1 MKNLKLSMSLFF
13 WLGLSL
19 VLSLGLA
26 GCGGGGSG
34 GSSTAGD
41 GGQPPSA
48 PETSTPVTSIPEPET
63 PSVTSLTTAEIE
75 APEGLTFTSAFAMDL
90 SVNLE
95 QYQQQKA
102 YISVYSDYHQADNN
116 QWQINYNSR
125 ILGSSVNNGV
135 FNKALTLPQH
145 LEKVLVQVW
154 FYDTSIEPLTRE
166 VTVAERVGI

>member
-1 MKNLKLSMSLFF
+1 MKNLKLGMSLIV
-13 WLGLSL
+13 GLS
-19 VLSLGLA
+19 LSLGLA

-34 GSSTAGD
+34 GSSADGD
-41 GGQPPSA
+41 GNQPPSTSV
-48 PETSTPVTSIPEPET
+48 PQEPSTPE
-63 PSVTSLTTAEIE
+63 PSVTPLTTAEIE

-102 YISVYSDYHQADNN
+102 YVSVYSDYRQTENN

-125 ILGSSVNNGV
+125 VLGSSVNNGV

>member
-1 MKNLKLSMSLFF
+1 MKNLKLSMSLIV
-13 WLGLSL
+13 GLS
-19 VLSLGLA
+19 LSLGLA

-34 GSSTAGD
+34 GSSADGD
-41 GGQPPSA
+41 GNQPPS
-48 PETSTPVTSIPEPET
+48 TSVPQE
-63 PSVTSLTTAEIE
+63 PSVTPLTTAEIE

-102 YISVYSDYHQADNN
+102 YVSVYSDYHQADNN

-154 FYDTSIEPLTRE
+154 FYETSIEPLTRE
-166 VTVAERVGI
+166 VVVAERVGI

>member
-1 MKNLKLSMSLFF
+1 MKNLKLDMSLIV
-13 WLGLSL
+13 GLSI
-19 VLSLGLA
+19 SLGMV

-34 GSSTAGD
+34 GSSAAGN

-48 PETSTPVTSIPEPET
+48 PATSTPEPSTPE
-63 PSVTSLTTAEIE
+63 PSVTPLTTAEIE

-102 YISVYSDYHQADNN
+102 YVSVYSDYHQADNN

-166 VTVAERVGI
+166 VVVAERVGI

>member
-1 MKNLKLSMSLFF
+1 MKNLKLGMSLIV
-13 WLGLSL
+13 GLS
-19 VLSLGLA
+19 LSLGLA

-34 GSSTAGD
+34 GSSADGD
-41 GGQPPSA
+41 GNQPPSA
-48 PETSTPVTSIPEPET
+48 PETSTPETSIPEPET
-63 PSVTSLTTAEIE
+63 PSVKPLTTADIE

-102 YISVYSDYHQADNN
+102 YVSVYSDYHQADNN

-154 FYDTSIEPLTRE
+154 FYDTSIEPLTHE
-166 VTVAERVGI
+166 VVVAERVGI

>member
-1 MKNLKLSMSLFF
+1 MQAALISDDD
-13 WLGLSL
+13 
-19 VLSLGLA
+19 
-26 GCGGGGSG
+26 
-34 GSSTAGD
+34 STQYDFGD
-41 GGQPPSA
+41 APESYGNSIDSNGPRHEFQGELSA
-48 PETSTPVTSIPEPET
+48 PETSTPVTSVPEPET
-63 PSVTSLTTAEIE
+63 PSVMPLTTAEIE

-90 SVNLE
+90 SLNLE

-102 YISVYSDYHQADNN
+102 YVSVYSDYHQADNN

-125 ILGSSVNNGV
+125 VLGSSVNNGV